1 MVFNIVIVSILII
14 LIFHYSF
21 DYLKTLLNPSPPILE
36 DLKYKKYK
44 AMIDDISKPRSED
57 AGSEDLESYFQT
69 KVEFEARIESA
80 QDDLSK
86 QIDVSIMDSPTA
98 ASSSQYY

>member
-44 AMIDDISKPRSED
+44 AMIDDISKPKLEPEPSAD
-57 AGSEDLESYFQT
+57 EDLESYFQT
-69 KVEFEARIESA
+69 KVEFEERLEST
-80 QDDLSK
+80 QC
-86 QIDVSIMDSPTA
+86 V
-98 ASSSQYY
+98 

>member
-44 AMIDDISKPRSED
+44 AMIDDISRLKIEPEPD
-57 AGSEDLESYFQT
+57 DDGVEDLESYFQT
-69 KVEFEARIESA
+69 KVEFEERLEST
-80 QDDLSK
+80 QD
-86 QIDVSIMDSPTA
+86 V
-98 ASSSQYY
+98 

>member
-44 AMIDDISKPRSED
+44 AMIDDISKPKPEPD
-57 AGSEDLESYFQT
+57 PDDGVEDLESYFQT
-69 KVEFEARIESA
+69 KVEFEERLE
-80 QDDLSK
+80 
-86 QIDVSIMDSPTA
+86 
-98 ASSSQYY
+98 SSQRVLEQSI

>member
-44 AMIDDISKPRSED
+44 AMIDDISKPKLEPVLD
-57 AGSEDLESYFQT
+57 EDLESYFQT
-69 KVEFEARIESA
+69 KVEFEERLEQSA
-80 QDDLSK
+80 
-86 QIDVSIMDSPTA
+86 
-98 ASSSQYY
+98 

>member
-44 AMIDDISKPRSED
+44 AMIDDISKPKLEPGPEPEPD
-57 AGSEDLESYFQT
+57 EDLESYFQT
-69 KVEFEARIESA
+69 KVEFEERLE
-80 QDDLSK
+80 
-86 QIDVSIMDSPTA
+86 
-98 ASSSQYY
+98 SSQCV

>member
-44 AMIDDISKPRSED
+44 AMIDDISKPKLEPALD
-57 AGSEDLESYFQT
+57 ADEDLESYFQT
-69 KVEFEARIESA
+69 KVEFEERLEQS
-80 QDDLSK
+80 
-86 QIDVSIMDSPTA
+86 V
-98 ASSSQYY
+98 

>member
-44 AMIDDISKPRSED
+44 AMIDNISKPKLEPSAD
-57 AGSEDLESYFQT
+57 EDLESYFQT
-69 KVEFEARIESA
+69 KVEFEERLE
-80 QDDLSK
+80 
-86 QIDVSIMDSPTA
+86 
-98 ASSSQYY
+98 SSQCV

>member
-44 AMIDDISKPRSED
+44 AMIDDISKPKPKPGPEPD
-57 AGSEDLESYFQT
+57 EDLESYFQT
-69 KVEFEARIESA
+69 KVEFEERLEST
-80 QDDLSK
+80 QL
-86 QIDVSIMDSPTA
+86 V
-98 ASSSQYY
+98 

>member
-44 AMIDDISKPRSED
+44 AMIDDISKPKLEPD
-57 AGSEDLESYFQT
+57 EDLESYFQT
-69 KVEFEARIESA
+69 KVEFEERIESTQCVLEQSA
-80 QDDLSK
+80 
-86 QIDVSIMDSPTA
+86 
-98 ASSSQYY
+98 

>member
-44 AMIDDISKPRSED
+44 AMIDDISKPKLEPVLD
-57 AGSEDLESYFQT
+57 EDLESYFQT
-69 KVEFEARIESA
+69 KVEFEERLE
-80 QDDLSK
+80 
-86 QIDVSIMDSPTA
+86 
-98 ASSSQYY
+98 SSQCV

>member
-44 AMIDDISKPRSED
+44 AMIDDISKPKPEPEPD
-57 AGSEDLESYFQT
+57 DGVEDLESYFQT
-69 KVEFEARIESA
+69 KVEFEERLE
-80 QDDLSK
+80 
-86 QIDVSIMDSPTA
+86 
-98 ASSSQYY
+98 SSQRVLEQSI

>member
-44 AMIDDISKPRSED
+44 AMIDDISRPKLED
-57 AGSEDLESYFQT
+57 VESDEDLESYFQT
-69 KVEFEARIESA
+69 KVEFEERLE
-80 QDDLSK
+80 Q
-86 QIDVSIMDSPTA
+86 SI
-98 ASSSQYY
+98 

>member
-44 AMIDDISKPRSED
+44 AMIDDISKPKLVPELD
-57 AGSEDLESYFQT
+57 EDLESYFQT
-69 KVEFEARIESA
+69 KVEFEERIESTQRVLEQSA
-80 QDDLSK
+80 
-86 QIDVSIMDSPTA
+86 
-98 ASSSQYY
+98 

>member
-44 AMIDDISKPRSED
+44 AMIDNISKPKLEPEPD
-57 AGSEDLESYFQT
+57 EDLESYFQT
-69 KVEFEARIESA
+69 KVEFEERLELDES
-80 QDDLSK
+80 
-86 QIDVSIMDSPTA
+86 TR
-98 ASSSQYY
+98 

>member
-44 AMIDDISKPRSED
+44 AMIDDISKPKLKPDQD
-57 AGSEDLESYFQT
+57 ADEDLESYFQT
-69 KVEFEARIESA
+69 KVEFEERLEST
-80 QDDLSK
+80 QG
-86 QIDVSIMDSPTA
+86 V
-98 ASSSQYY
+98 

>member
-44 AMIDDISKPRSED
+44 AMIDDISRPKLED
-57 AGSEDLESYFQT
+57 VESDEDLESYFQT
-69 KVEFEARIESA
+69 KVEFEERLEST
-80 QDDLSK
+80 QD
-86 QIDVSIMDSPTA
+86 V
-98 ASSSQYY
+98 